1 MLHQLRYLVISG
13 LVLVAV
19 ACAHHKV
26 DTDPNPEPALADA
39 PPVRVEVRNKY
50 GLPMEV
56 YANGG
61 GSNQLL
67 GTVYP
72 GELKAFV
79 IPQPIANS
87 GSAELQAH
95 PTGIW
100 RDVARSGPLIL
111 SPGAVV
117 DFVIAAQLFASTA
130 TIRP

>member
-1 MLHQLRYLVISG
+1 ML
-13 LVLVAV
+13 A
-19 ACAHHKV
+19 
-26 DTDPNPEPALADA
+26 PADA

-50 GLPMEV
+50 GLPMDV
-56 YANGG
+56 YAQGG

-72 GELKAFV
+72 GAVKAFV

-87 GSAELQAH
+87 GSVELQAH
-95 PTGIW
+95 PSAMW
-100 RDVARSGPLIL
+100 REVARSGPLIL